1 MINLLWFSHSPIR
14 FLFWP
19 LLWPLSLIFGAI
31 SRSRRKNFVLGKRDS
46 YRAPVPIV
54 IVGNITAGGNG
65 KTPVVVWLVELLQK
79 QGLKVGVVSRGYGA
93 KAPNYPLLV
102 GNQTPTEHCGDEP
115 KLIAQ
120 RTGALVMVDPD
131 RSEAV
136 KGLLEHD
143 VQVVISDDGLQH
155 YALERDVEFIVID
168 GARRFGNEKL
178 LPLGPLREST
188 KRLGEVDFL
197 VTNGGTAA
205 SGEFAMTLEP
215 DHAINL
221 VTGKRKPVT
230 ELGTLTAIAAIG
242 HPPRFFD
249 TLRLMKAEVLVTK
262 GFTDHKALRADDIK
276 PLMTETQSLIM
287 TEKDAVKCRDFAEQN
302 WWYLPVSA
310 NISQENT
317 ETVLDKINEVLKEYG
332 S

>member
-1 MINLLWFSHSPIR
+1 MIDLLWFSNSPLR

-19 LLWPLSLIFGAI
+19 LLWPLSLIFGSI
-31 SRSRRKNFVLGKRDS
+31 SRGRRQSFVAGKRES

-65 KTPVVVWLVELLQK
+65 KTPVVVWLVELLQR

-102 GNQTPTEHCGDEP
+102 GNNTPTEHCGDEP

-120 RTGALVMVDPD
+120 RTGALVMVDPV

-155 YALERDVEFIVID
+155 YALKRDVEFIVID

-188 KRLGEVDFL
+188 ERLAEVDFL
-197 VTNGGTAA
+197 ITNGGEARQ
-205 SGEFAMTLEP
+205 GEFAMSLEP
-215 DHAINL
+215 DLAINL
-221 VTGKRKPVT
+221 VTGEKKPVT
-230 ELGTLTAIAAIG
+230 ELGTLAAIAAIG
-242 HPPRFFD
+242 HPPRFFN
-249 TLRLMKAEVLVTK
+249 TLEQMQAEVLVTK
-262 GFTDHKALRADDIK
+262 GFTDHKALSADDIK
-276 PLMTETQSLIM
+276 PLEKETQSLIM
-287 TEKDAVKCRDFAEQN
+287 TEKDAVKCRDFAEEN

-317 ETVLDKINEVLKEYG
+317 KTVLDKINEVLKEYG

>member
-1 MINLLWFSHSPIR
+1 MINLLWFSNSPLR

-19 LLWPLSLIFGAI
+19 LLWPLSLIFGSI
-31 SRSRRKNFVLGKRDS
+31 SRGRRQSFVDGKRAS

-65 KTPVVVWLVELLQK
+65 KTPVVVWLVELLQE

-102 GNQTPTEHCGDEP
+102 GNNTPTEHCGDEP

-120 RTGALVMVDPD
+120 RTGALVMVDPV

-155 YALERDVEFIVID
+155 YALKRDVEFIVID

-188 KRLGEVDFL
+188 ERLAEVDFL
-197 VTNGGTAA
+197 ITNGGEAEQ
-205 SGEFAMTLEP
+205 GEFAM
-215 DHAINL
+215 
-221 VTGKRKPVT
+221 
-230 ELGTLTAIAAIG
+230 
-242 HPPRFFD
+242 
-249 TLRLMKAEVLVTK
+249 
-262 GFTDHKALRADDIK
+262 
-276 PLMTETQSLIM
+276 S
-287 TEKDAVKCRDFAEQN
+287 
-302 WWYLPVSA
+302 
-310 NISQENT
+310 
-317 ETVLDKINEVLKEYG
+317 
-332 S
+332 

>member
-1 MINLLWFSHSPIR
+1 M
-14 FLFWP
+14 
-19 LLWPLSLIFGAI
+19 
-31 SRSRRKNFVLGKRDS
+31 
-46 YRAPVPIV
+46 PIV

-102 GNQTPTEHCGDEP
+102 GNNTPTEHCGDEP

-120 RTGALVMVDPD
+120 RTGALVMVDPV

-155 YALERDVEFIVID
+155 YALKRDVEFIVID

-188 KRLGEVDFL
+188 ERLAEVDFL
-197 VTNGGTAA
+197 ITNGGEAEQ
-205 SGEFAMTLEP
+205 GEFAMSLEP
-215 DHAINL
+215 DLAINL
-221 VTGKRKPVT
+221 VTGEKKPVT
-230 ELGTLTAIAAIG
+230 ELGTLAAIAAIG
-242 HPPRFFD
+242 HPPRFFN
-249 TLRLMKAEVLVTK
+249 TLEQMHAKVLVTK
-262 GFTDHKALRADDIK
+262 GFTDHKALSADDIK
-276 PLMTETQSLIM
+276 PLMKETQSLIM
-287 TEKDAVKCRDFAEQN
+287 TEKDAVKCRDFAEEN

-317 ETVLDKINEVLKEYG
+317 KTVLDKINEVLKEYG

>member
-1 MINLLWFSHSPIR
+1 M
-14 FLFWP
+14 
-19 LLWPLSLIFGAI
+19 
-31 SRSRRKNFVLGKRDS
+31 
-46 YRAPVPIV
+46 PIV

-102 GNQTPTEHCGDEP
+102 GNNTPTEHCGDEP

-120 RTGALVMVDPD
+120 RTGALVMVDPV

-143 VQVVISDDGLQH
+143 VQLVISDDGLQH
-155 YALERDVEFIVID
+155 YALKRDVEFIVID

-188 KRLGEVDFL
+188 ERLAEVDFL
-197 VTNGGTAA
+197 ITNGGEAEQ
-205 SGEFAMTLEP
+205 GEFAMSLEP
-215 DHAINL
+215 DLAINL
-221 VTGKRKPVT
+221 VTGEKKPVT
-230 ELGTLTAIAAIG
+230 ELGTLAAIAAIG
-242 HPPRFFD
+242 HPPRFFN
-249 TLRLMKAEVLVTK
+249 TLEQMHAEVLVTK
-262 GFTDHKALRADDIK
+262 GFTDHKALSADDIK
-276 PLMTETQSLIM
+276 PLMKETQSLIM
-287 TEKDAVKCRDFAEQN
+287 TEKDAVKCRDFAEDN

-317 ETVLDKINEVLKEYG
+317 KTVLDKINEVLKEYG